1 MENTTETV
9 KKYLNLNMTIDEM
22 MVNLDVDYERLL
34 SLLNPDNRFVL
45 QINDE

>member
-1 MENTTETV
+1 
-9 KKYLNLNMTIDEM
+9 MTIDEM